1 MVPIGRRR
9 EKKREGRGGGESGA
23 MQWRRPW
30 RIGKSETRALELGFG
45 ERKGFGFKIGFRVLC

>member
-23 MQWRRPW
+23 RRSRRPY
-30 RIGKSETRALELGFG
+30 RIGKSETRALELGVG
-45 ERKGFGFKIGFRVLC
+45 EMPEWEGLALN